1 MTNVAIKGLFKYI
14 EPGSASAG
22 WKLMDMYRLPWAID
36 MLKYEDSYAKKLFAG
51 YTDADYAAKNPP
63 IHLLPNI
70 YQVLLNSGI
79 TNGYGFTVIW

>member
-14 EPGSASAG
+14 APGSEEARMLEADG
-22 WKLMDMYRLPWAID
+22 YQQTNWAID
-36 MLKYEDSYAKKLFAG
+36 MVKYESDYATNLFAG

-63 IHLLPNI
+63 IHLIPNT

-79 TNGYGFTVIW
+79 TNGYGFRQQ

>member
-1 MTNVAIKGLFKYI
+1 
-14 EPGSASAG
+14 
-22 WKLMDMYRLPWAID
+22 
-36 MLKYEDSYAKKLFAG
+36 MLKYEDYYAKKHLAG

-79 TNGYGFTVIW
+79 TNGYGFKQQ